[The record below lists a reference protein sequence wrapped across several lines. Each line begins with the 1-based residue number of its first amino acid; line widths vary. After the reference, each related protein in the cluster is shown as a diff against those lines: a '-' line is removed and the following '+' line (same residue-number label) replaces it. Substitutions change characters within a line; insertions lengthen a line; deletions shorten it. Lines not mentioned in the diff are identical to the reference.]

1 MRHPRVSCRKRRN
14 RLRLLR
20 VRHVPPQLATA
31 HAILRNCLLK
41 GNGHRDDA
49 PVQFGQ
55 RNIHCDV
62 QRAEADVALVP
73 HRLRLGRDDRLQD
86 WHIKLLQHA
95 DVPVGI
101 RIVAG
106 LQSGMVAHGETLR
119 AYHHINRCFA
129 VRIHQVLA
137 EYRPVVLAQ
146 AGTED
151 RQRVAS
157 LPFQGVHHRVH
168 KLQVLADPVCAVKEQ
183 RRCGL
188 VVITGLSTILVE
200 RHSVQTAHAVHAV
213 LRQRDRRLVAV
224 LTAQRFVAQEL
235 QQVDDIGNTAVVQV
249 LERRLRYDRRRSRT
263 PLEHRIAHRLTGA
276 CDQRNTKP
284 TAFSFQ
290 CAKMLAHCLVAA
302 EQACQHQA
310 RIWKG
315 IASECIECPL
325 LLH

>member
-1 MRHPRVSCRKRRN
+1 MVYGNGILAEPARWLNPHEHIAQPQACHEQVSVIHIDRARRLAPVGNHRILHILRNAVELRRVLVRRHAPLGVSHLLRSQEVGVVSAALDEPPHQLVTVFGNVLDRVSRVEHRVQKVDCGCRRVQSDCVAKPRRLGRVVAQDYRNLALGCGCMRHPRVSCRKRRN
-14 RLRLLR
+14 CLRLLR

-62 QRAEADVALVP
+62 QGAEADVALVP

-119 AYHHINRCFA
+119 AYHHIHRCFA

-137 EYRPVVLAQ
+137 EYRA
-146 AGTED
+146 
-151 RQRVAS
+151 
-157 LPFQGVHHRVH
+157 
-168 KLQVLADPVCAVKEQ
+168 
-183 RRCGL
+183 
-188 VVITGLSTILVE
+188 IIL
-200 RHSVQTAHAVHAV
+200 T
-213 LRQRDRRLVAV
+213 
-224 LTAQRFVAQEL
+224 
-235 QQVDDIGNTAVVQV
+235 
-249 LERRLRYDRRRSRT
+249 
-263 PLEHRIAHRLTGA
+263 
-276 CDQRNTKP
+276 
-284 TAFSFQ
+284 
-290 CAKMLAHCLVAA
+290 
-302 EQACQHQA
+302 
-310 RIWKG
+310 
-315 IASECIECPL
+315 
-325 LLH
+325 